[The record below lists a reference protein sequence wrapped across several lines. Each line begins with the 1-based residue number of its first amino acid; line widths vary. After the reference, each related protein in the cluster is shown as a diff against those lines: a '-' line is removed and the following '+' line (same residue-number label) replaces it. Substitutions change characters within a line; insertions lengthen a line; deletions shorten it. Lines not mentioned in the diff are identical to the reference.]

1 MRLAECTFWA
11 SLLLI
16 GHTYFFYPV
25 VLFIVYSLSQVRRDF
40 QYLIGRRNRRTS
52 SLPLPQL
59 PTVTVIV
66 PAYDEQACLPK
77 KILNLR
83 QIDYPPKKLEI
94 IFVSDGSTDGTNEIL
109 SSVVQAGIRTILLPN
124 RKGKANALNIAVS
137 QAHHEILIFS
147 DASTLFATDSVR
159 NLTRHFSNP
168 RIGVVCGAVEFER
181 TLESHQ
187 TEGIYWKYESMLRLM
202 EARLGATLTASG
214 AIFALRRSAYRPLL
228 PSTVIEDFVIPVNA
242 RNAGFKVHYDP
253 EATATDIAASSVGGE
268 FTRRVRLAVGS
279 FRALNGFL
287 KSGLGG
293 FAWLAFISH
302 KLLRWVLPFLL
313 MSLLTSSAFLLDGF
327 FYRAVFLCQLLF
339 LAWACMGF
347 VFRNQMR
354 GVRYALVGY
363 FLLAMNL
370 AFLVGFFRFLLS
382 REEGIWQRVS

>member
-1 MRLAECTFWA
+1 
-11 SLLLI
+11 
-16 GHTYFFYPV
+16 
-25 VLFIVYSLSQVRRDF
+25 
-40 QYLIGRRNRRTS
+40 
-52 SLPLPQL
+52 
-59 PTVTVIV
+59 VIV
-66 PAYDEQACLPK
+66 PAYNEQACLQK
-77 KILNLR
+77 KIVNLG
-83 QIDYPPKKLEI
+83 QIDYPAEKLEI
-94 IFVSDGSTDGTNEIL
+94 IFVSDGSTDHTNEIL
-109 SSVVQAGIRTILLPN
+109 SSAVRASVRTILLPN

-147 DASTLFATDSVR
+147 DASTLFATDAVKK
-159 NLTRHFSNP
+159 LTRHFANAT
-168 RIGVVCGAVEFER
+168 IGVVCGALEFER
-181 TLESHQ
+181 TAESHH

-214 AIFALRRSAYRPLL
+214 AIFALRRLAYRPLL
-228 PSTVIEDFVIPVNA
+228 PSTVIEDFVIPMNA
-242 RNAGFKVHYDP
+242 RNLGYEVLYDP

-268 FTRRVRLAVGS
+268 FTRRVRLAMGS

-287 KSGLGG
+287 KPGLDG
-293 FAWLAFISH
+293 FAWVAFVSH

-313 MSLLTSSAFLLDGF
+313 LALLISSAFLLDGF
-327 FYRAVFLCQLLF
+327 FYRAVFLGQLLF
-339 LAWACMGF
+339 LAWACVGF